1 MQNLVFP
8 SGLSVQRAKKRAKE
22 LVKSEQ
28 AKTQTDALD
37 VISFKEVNKPW
48 ALAMAQLQQNSDSS
62 NYLITFSDIERIVEQ
77 EPLLDYNGF
86 GHSDSYH
93 ESFYKRYTFQ
103 DSKAE
108 YLQNFKKNRE
118 SLKKAL
124 DECQRCCMYLQHL
137 KKIKAIRNNLGSYTL
152 KHSVEYYHRQ
162 LNHFDDAYVSNG
174 AFICA
179 ALHMGFKVIR
189 KNDISPNAWICASI
203 QSDIVMWGRLLD
215 QQNSLQPKELKLL
228 AKLEKKIGL

>member
-77 EPLLDYNGF
+77 EPLLDYKG
-86 GHSDSYH
+86 SVP
-93 ESFYKRYTFQ
+93 
-103 DSKAE
+103 AE
-108 YLQNFKKNRE
+108 GE
-118 SLKKAL
+118 
-124 DECQRCCMYLQHL
+124 M
-137 KKIKAIRNNLGSYTL
+137 T
-152 KHSVEYYHRQ
+152 
-162 LNHFDDAYVSNG
+162 
-174 AFICA
+174 
-179 ALHMGFKVIR
+179 
-189 KNDISPNAWICASI
+189 P
-203 QSDIVMWGRLLD
+203 
-215 QQNSLQPKELKLL
+215 
-228 AKLEKKIGL
+228 

>member
-28 AKTQTDALD
+28 AKTQTHALD

-48 ALAMAQLQQNSDSS
+48 ALAMAQLQKKSDSL
-62 NYLITFSDIERIVEQ
+62 NHLITLADIERILEQ

-108 YLQNFKKNRE
+108 YLQNFKRIE
-118 SLKKAL
+118 
-124 DECQRCCMYLQHL
+124 
-137 KKIKAIRNNLGSYTL
+137 
-152 KHSVEYYHRQ
+152 
-162 LNHFDDAYVSNG
+162 
-174 AFICA
+174 
-179 ALHMGFKVIR
+179 KV
-189 KNDISPNAWICASI
+189 
-203 QSDIVMWGRLLD
+203 
-215 QQNSLQPKELKLL
+215 
-228 AKLEKKIGL
+228 

>member
-137 KKIKAIRNNLGSYTL
+137 KKIKATRYNR
-152 KHSVEYYHRQ
+152 KRP
-162 LNHFDDAYVSNG
+162 LNPIPIF
-174 AFICA
+174 
-179 ALHMGFKVIR
+179 
-189 KNDISPNAWICASI
+189 
-203 QSDIVMWGRLLD
+203 
-215 QQNSLQPKELKLL
+215 
-228 AKLEKKIGL
+228 

>member
-28 AKTQTDALD
+28 VKTQTAALD
-37 VISFKEVNKPW
+37 VISFKEMNKPW
-48 ALAMAQLQQNSDSS
+48 ALAMAQLQKKSDSL
-62 NYLITFSDIERIVEQ
+62 NHLITLADIERILEQ

-108 YLQNFKKNRE
+108 YLQNFKKNRQ

-137 KKIKAIRNNLGSYTL
+137 KKIKATRYNLSSYTF

-162 LNHFDDAYVSNG
+162 LNHFDNVYVSNG

-189 KNDISPNAWICASI
+189 KNDTSPNAWICASI

-215 QQNSLQPKELKLL
+215 QQNSLEPKELKLL

>member
-1 MQNLVFP
+1 MEGECAPALPRGNQAWPSRQMQWLVDP
-8 SGLSVQRAKKRAKE
+8 HENYRRAKKRAKE

-118 SLKKAL
+118 SLKNL
-124 DECQRCCMYLQHL
+124 LTFIYL
-137 KKIKAIRNNLGSYTL
+137 II
-152 KHSVEYYHRQ
+152 
-162 LNHFDDAYVSNG
+162 
-174 AFICA
+174 
-179 ALHMGFKVIR
+179 
-189 KNDISPNAWICASI
+189 
-203 QSDIVMWGRLLD
+203 
-215 QQNSLQPKELKLL
+215 KLL
-228 AKLEKKIGL
+228 LSINTMLVSPPLNFS

>member
-1 MQNLVFP
+1 MSRILV
-8 SGLSVQRAKKRAKE
+8 A
-22 LVKSEQ
+22 
-28 AKTQTDALD
+28 
-37 VISFKEVNKPW
+37 I
-48 ALAMAQLQQNSDSS
+48 
-62 NYLITFSDIERIVEQ
+62 
-77 EPLLDYNGF
+77 
-86 GHSDSYH
+86 H
-93 ESFYKRYTFQ
+93 TFQ

-137 KKIKAIRNNLGSYTL
+137 KKIKATRYNLGSYTF

-162 LNHFDDAYVSNG
+162 LNHFDNAYVSNG

-189 KNDISPNAWICASI
+189 KNDTSPNAWICASI

-215 QQNSLQPKELKLL
+215 QQNSLEPKELKLL

>member
-86 GHSDSYH
+86 GHSDSYN
-93 ESFYKRYTFQ
+93 ESFI
-103 DSKAE
+103 SG
-108 YLQNFKKNRE
+108 
-118 SLKKAL
+118 
-124 DECQRCCMYLQHL
+124 
-137 KKIKAIRNNLGSYTL
+137 IRFRTL
-152 KHSVEYYHRQ
+152 K
-162 LNHFDDAYVSNG
+162 LN
-174 AFICA
+174 I
-179 ALHMGFKVIR
+179 FKILR
-189 KNDISPNAWICASI
+189 KI
-203 QSDIVMWGRLLD
+203 
-215 QQNSLQPKELKLL
+215 
-228 AKLEKKIGL
+228 EKA

>member
-1 MQNLVFP
+1 MGFSNGAT
-8 SGLSVQRAKKRAKE
+8 SKK
-22 LVKSEQ
+22 
-28 AKTQTDALD
+28 
-37 VISFKEVNKPW
+37 
-48 ALAMAQLQQNSDSS
+48 SDSL
-62 NYLITFSDIERIVEQ
+62 NHLITLADIERILEQ

-137 KKIKAIRNNLGSYTL
+137 KKIKATRYNLGSYTF

-162 LNHFDDAYVSNG
+162 LNHFDNAYVSNG

-189 KNDISPNAWICASI
+189 KNDTSPNAWICASI

-215 QQNSLQPKELKLL
+215 Q
-228 AKLEKKIGL
+228 KIL

>member
-28 AKTQTDALD
+28 VKTQTAALD
-37 VISFKEVNKPW
+37 VISFKEMNKPW
-48 ALAMAQLQQNSDSS
+48 ALAMAQLQKKSDSL
-62 NYLITFSDIERIVEQ
+62 NHLITLADIERILEQ

-86 GHSDSYH
+86 GYSDSYH

-108 YLQNFKKNRE
+108 YLQNFKKNRQ

-137 KKIKAIRNNLGSYTL
+137 KKIKATRYNLSSYTF

-162 LNHFDDAYVSNG
+162 LNHFDNVYVSNG

-189 KNDISPNAWICASI
+189 KNDTSPNAWVCASI

-215 QQNSLQPKELKLL
+215 QQNSLEPKELKLL

>member
-77 EPLLDYNGF
+77 EPLLN
-86 GHSDSYH
+86 SC
-93 ESFYKRYTFQ
+93 
-103 DSKAE
+103 AE
-108 YLQNFKKNRE
+108 
-118 SLKKAL
+118 
-124 DECQRCCMYLQHL
+124 
-137 KKIKAIRNNLGSYTL
+137 
-152 KHSVEYYHRQ
+152 
-162 LNHFDDAYVSNG
+162 
-174 AFICA
+174 
-179 ALHMGFKVIR
+179 
-189 KNDISPNAWICASI
+189 
-203 QSDIVMWGRLLD
+203 
-215 QQNSLQPKELKLL
+215 
-228 AKLEKKIGL
+228 

>member
-1 MQNLVFP
+1 
-8 SGLSVQRAKKRAKE
+8 
-22 LVKSEQ
+22 
-28 AKTQTDALD
+28 
-37 VISFKEVNKPW
+37 
-48 ALAMAQLQQNSDSS
+48 MAQLQKKSDSL
-62 NYLITFSDIERIVEQ
+62 NHLITLADIERILEQ

-137 KKIKAIRNNLGSYTL
+137 KKIKATRYNLGSYTF

-162 LNHFDDAYVSNG
+162 LNHFDNAYVSNG

-189 KNDISPNAWICASI
+189 KNDTSPNAWICASI

-215 QQNSLQPKELKLL
+215 QQNSLEPKELKLL
-228 AKLEKKIGL
+228 AKLKKKIGL